1 MHGQG
6 IPRRRQWSDSLI
18 TNVSNHS
25 AAFAMTSPGGPGG
38 YPKFANLRKTETG
51 ELQALWKLCAIFRG
65 DSGYYLSHIM
75 DCSCGSRA
83 RWLLLSASDKNGVS
97 CGMREGLGESLRQ
110 FACEHVN

>member
-6 IPRRRQWSDSLI
+6 MPRRRQRSDLSI
-18 TNVSNHS
+18 TNVSNHNV
-25 AAFAMTSPGGPGG
+25 AGPGG
-38 YPKFANLRKTETG
+38 YPKFANLREAEIG

-65 DSGYYLSHIM
+65 DSGYYLSHMM

-83 RWLLLSASDKNGVS
+83 RWLLLSASDKNNVS
-97 CGMREGLGESLRQ
+97 CGMREGLGESSRQ